1 MRIAGLMRE
10 NYPCNDAAEN
20 YIYEQKRGMIHDRDM
35 HARPVLFGL
44 RLKQNMH
51 TRTNLTAWLMRHSFL
66 QREDNNIKTQF

>member
-1 MRIAGLMRE
+1 MQIAGLMRE

-44 RLKQNMH
+44 RLKQKYAHPYQPNCMAYA
-51 TRTNLTAWLMRHSFL
+51 LLISAKEG
-66 QREDNNIKTQF
+66 Q